1 MSVIIDELKQ
11 IATLLNGKQREAYE
25 EMITD
30 AKVVEIV
37 PMSEVFTA
45 QEIEVIKKVVKP
57 KQHECYKNAYQLAML
72 FSDKVRYCE
81 GKMTVANKLVGIEHA
96 WNKVGN
102 KYIDITME
110 LVLGHDMTQYGEE
123 YVSLGDWGSKELL
136 DISQRMGFYGGVY
149 GFVKS
154 EEKRR
159 IDNLVDNAAQ
169 DFRIHKERDQKVLCP
184 YGKENV

>member
-11 IATLLNGKQREAYE
+11 IATLLSGKQREAYD

-30 AKVVEIV
+30 AKEVEVVPI
-37 PMSEVFTA
+37 SEVFTD
-45 QEIEVIKKVVKP
+45 QEINLIKKAVKP

-72 FSDKVRYCE
+72 FPDKVKYCE

-96 WNKVGN
+96 WNRVGN

-110 LVLGHDMTQYGEE
+110 LVLGHDMTKYGEE

-149 GFVKS
+149 GFVKN
-154 EEKRR
+154 EK
-159 IDNLVDNAAQ
+159 
-169 DFRIHKERDQKVLCP
+169 HGKERV
-184 YGKENV
+184 